1 MGALEQSETII
12 KDSLN
17 LFEDSVLLNCKSGAE
32 YLLMQ
37 LQPFHNTFLDLLSSY
52 HSLQLNKDAL
62 NQNNENMSNFLKFL
76 SKFSNLVSETIV
88 SGKITSL
95 TAAALQQ
102 AEVLA
107 DSCRNSGHTALKL
120 IDKMKSNQDI
130 DINSDEAKELDSL
143 VDKIL
148 QTLKELLPKVH
159 DINKE
164 ELGDLIDQEMHKTS
178 EAIEAAVAKLEVF
191 IHAELQFIFFYII
204 FSINIKKA
212 LMNKSKEK
220 DTGMKLEVNDKI
232 LDSCTALMKAIKI
245 LIQKSKELQK
255 EIVAQGRVS

>member
-12 KDSLN
+12 KDSLV

-37 LQPFHNTFLDLLSSY
+37 LQPFHNIFLDLLTSY
-52 HSLQLNKDAL
+52 HSLQLNKDAI
-62 NQNNENMSNFLKFL
+62 NQQDNDHMSNFLKFL
-76 SKFSNLVSETIV
+76 NKFSNLVSETIV

-107 DSCRNSGHTALKL
+107 DTCRNSGHVALKL
-120 IDKMKSNQDI
+120 IEKMKSNQDL
-130 DINSDEAKELDSL
+130 DINSEEAKELDST

-148 QTLKELLPKVH
+148 QILKELLPKVH

-178 EAIEAAVAKLEVF
+178 EAIEAAVAKLEVMYF
-191 IHAELQFIFFYII
+191 
-204 FSINIKKA
+204 
-212 LMNKSKEK
+212 
-220 DTGMKLEVNDKI
+220 
-232 LDSCTALMKAIKI
+232 
-245 LIQKSKELQK
+245 
-255 EIVAQGRVS
+255 